1 MFKAITRRDED
12 EPKPEARRRRGETG
26 KGLGAV
32 LHRAAEK
39 TGAVARGRYAALQPA
54 KVESSA
60 CAADPY
66 AATTAYLSGTFVD
79 LDCMNPY
86 WPPDAE
92 YDAAIDEH
100 FSSQEDRY
108 FPQP

>member
-1 MFKAITRRDED
+1 VFKAITRRDED
-12 EPKPEARRRRGETG
+12 EPKPEARRRRGETD
-26 KGLGAV
+26 KGLVIAWHDRGA
-32 LHRAAEK
+32 
-39 TGAVARGRYAALQPA
+39 AVARGRYAALQPA
-54 KVESSA
+54 KEVEASA

-66 AATTAYLSGTFVD
+66 AAATADLSGTFVD

-100 FSSQEDRY
+100 FSSQQDRY